1 MTHSLTVAC
10 VQFCAD
16 LDADRNLAT
25 MHRGIAAAAER
36 GARLVALPE
45 YCAAYGEGP
54 TGLQVGAETEA
65 RHAALASLRDMARN
79 NGLWLAIGS
88 LGVRADDGRTW
99 NRSYLVDP
107 EGEIRARYDK
117 IHLFDVD
124 LAAGESYRESR
135 TIAPG
140 SRAVVVETPMGGI
153 GLSVCYDLRFALLY
167 RALAQAGAGIL
178 LIPAAF
184 TRTTGRAHW
193 HVLVR
198 ARAIETGCFVV
209 AASQCGEKPDGTL
222 ARYGHSLIVSPWGEV
237 LADAGEGS
245 GIGVAELDL
254 REVERARRA
263 VPAWKH
269 DRQFEITA

>member
-1 MTHSLTVAC
+1 
-10 VQFCAD
+10 
-16 LDADRNLAT
+16 
-25 MHRGIAAAAER
+25 
-36 GARLVALPE
+36 
-45 YCAAYGEGP
+45 
-54 TGLQVGAETEA
+54 
-65 RHAALASLRDMARN
+65 MARN
-79 NGLWLAIGS
+79 NVLWLAIGS